1 MIDFLH
7 QKIFLFQKLILLF
20 QSTLQFAV
28 QLVDPTALIGLMND
42 AANAMH
48 CVYLVEVPIA

>member
-20 QSTLQFAV
+20 ESTLQFAV

-48 CVYLVEVPIA
+48 RIDLIKIPIA